1 MATRSNRDV
10 TLTLAIQSLGAEG
23 IKELQAAVSAL
34 ARDGGDAA
42 PEFQQLADQIGRLG
56 EQSQA
61 LSAFRNLSEETDQLR
76 GRQEAATQTA
86 TELSNRL
93 KTLSDATEQARQ
105 KQAQAS
111 AEYDQADVAVTK
123 VTGAIRAYKSET
135 DQATKQT
142 ADYRIKLGEL
152 VRAQTEAAT
161 TLKEA
166 SQARRDANTALKEAE
181 ADEAKLEKQ
190 YTRSAMQLDKLGAAL
205 KEQDAALR
213 AAAASA
219 EQLGVSA
226 DDVAT
231 AEGQLL
237 TALQATANRVNERSA
252 AIREMAESDRL
263 AAIQEQGMID
273 LLRKGEQALQA
284 EILAQRDAAKA
295 VQEYE
300 RAKQAA
306 TAANAAWQQE
316 AAGIVDAA
324 HAAQQLARE
333 TEVLAAV
340 QKELTAQRTFERQAE
355 EARKLMQ
362 AAEYVR
368 FWQASLEQA
377 EAQAR
382 QTAEAAAQA
391 ASKIDTAFATLGVRS
406 IQTVQDEIAQ
416 TRAAMATL
424 GAAGTQTGSQ
434 LAGAFAAGE
443 AKIKLLER
451 EIRELN
457 GTLTL
462 GDRAANLFKN
472 SLGQIAAGNLVAD
485 GVGYLINK
493 VKELGAAFVST
504 IAQTESL
511 VRGLNAVYK
520 DMGITASQMLFLR
533 STALGAGVAVGDL
546 GPSFLKFSAATKS
559 SNIPLETTNALFA
572 AVTKAAGT
580 LGLSGEQVSGMLE
593 ALGQMASKGTVSME
607 ELRQQ
612 LGDRLPGALSLV
624 AQGFGITEAELI
636 KLVES
641 GQLAARDL
649 FPALTKSL
657 QSMSGE
663 VTGLTPAYQN
673 LKTTLTSLAQE
684 AGDAGWT
691 EILTGGLKLLTAAVG
706 VVGGALLGITNVL
719 ALTGAGVVA
728 LYGAL
733 TGDKGAW
740 GFFLG
745 QIDAA
750 ADRQSKFSDA
760 IDQALQPTK
769 ALGAAVKDTGNAM
782 QQSAQLTYVLQ
793 QATVST
799 AAGLQLQE
807 TATKL
812 MGDTTLDASQKVIK
826 MNVEVGKL
834 LPQLEAQAVAA
845 DKVAKAVKIEGDA
858 LVATIALR
866 GSERDSLDAQLQA
879 SQRNL
884 EATTKAAEVRQA
896 ETEALVVQRDTL
908 IRLASVLQGGLEARK
923 QELEAIDK
931 KILTSAA
938 ETEQAKAAVTQ
949 LQQEIATRAVARQT
963 YEDNSAALD
972 QFKAAAVAA
981 QVALELLRKG
991 FEAGTVTQAQYSEA
1005 QRGSAMAMALYRDAL
1020 ADTTAKI
1027 DALSKVEQAN
1037 YNVKLAGLSVQQQ
1050 AYQQLANAA
1059 KATGDLN
1066 MATYYEIEAKKIQI
1080 EVTRLTAE
1088 AKSKEAEATTKAA
1101 QSELEAL
1108 KATNSLTEVKRLEIE
1123 ARIANAKAKQVEATG
1138 AATVIRALEAEIDV
1152 IRRKGVSMAAGTAAT
1167 NANTS
1172 ATNANTDAISRAMD
1186 VREKE
1191 IAQKERKIALDEREA
1206 ALAAKAREGSASM
1219 SSDLMTRTGI
1229 VNFLKAAG
1237 VDDEARAKQI
1247 ANEFADSNGD
1257 IVYSNNG
1264 GQFKYGGRGSTISQ
1278 ALLKAAEQ
1286 YTFSESRVN
1295 GGAKA
1300 NPGAVAPD
1308 PAPTAPKD
1316 TSSGKTVTINVGGRS
1331 QSVKVASDADANNL
1345 IAILRQLESSAGTAA

>member
-1 MATRSNRDV
+1 MATRSSSRDV
-10 TLTLAIQSLGAEG
+10 TLTLAIQSLGVEG
-23 IKELQAAVSAL
+23 IKELQTAVSAL

-61 LSAFRNLSEETDQLR
+61 LSAFRSLSDETDQLR
-76 GRQEAATQTA
+76 ARQEAATQSTSEMA
-86 TELSNRL
+86 NRL
-93 KTLSDATEQARQ
+93 NALRDATEQARQ
-105 KQAQAS
+105 RQAQAS

-123 VTGAIRAYKSET
+123 ATGAIRAYKSET

-152 VRAQTEAAT
+152 VRAQTDAAVS
-161 TLKEA
+161 LKEA
-166 SQARRDANTALKEAE
+166 SQARKDANTALKEAE

-190 YTRSAMQLDKLGAAL
+190 YSRSAGQLDKLAAAL
-205 KEQDAALR
+205 KDQEAALR
-213 AAAASA
+213 GAAAATEA
-219 EQLGVSA
+219 LGVSTE
-226 DDVAT
+226 DVAT

-237 TALQATANRVNERSA
+237 TALQATATRVNERSA
-252 AIREMAESDRL
+252 AIREMAEADRL

-273 LLRKGEQALQA
+273 LLRRGEQALQA
-284 EILAQRDAAKA
+284 ETLAQRDAARATK
-295 VQEYE
+295 EYE
-300 RAKQAA
+300 QAKEAA

-316 AAGIVDAA
+316 ADALVNTA

-333 TEVLAAV
+333 TQVLQAV
-340 QKELTAQRTFERQAE
+340 QKELAAQRTFERQAE

-362 AAEYVR
+362 ATEYVR
-368 FWQASLEQA
+368 FWEASLQQA

-391 ASKIDTAFATLGVRS
+391 AAKIDNAFSTLGVRS
-406 IQTVQDEIAQ
+406 IQEVQNEIAQ

-424 GAAGTQTGSQ
+424 GAAGVQTGSQ
-434 LAGAFAAGE
+434 LAGAFSAGE
-443 AKIKLLER
+443 AKIDALER
-451 EIRELN
+451 ELRELN

-493 VKELGAAFVST
+493 VKELGVAFVST
-504 IAQTESL
+504 IAQTEAL
-511 VRGLNAVYK
+511 RRGLTAVYK
-520 DMGITASQMLFLR
+520 DVLVTAQQMVFLNR
-533 STALGAGVAVGDL
+533 TAIDAGVAVGDL

-559 SNIPLETTNALFA
+559 ANIPLETTNALFA

-663 VTGLTPAYQN
+663 VTGITPAWEN
-673 LKTTLTSLAQE
+673 LKTVLTQTAQT
-684 AGDAGWT
+684 AGDSGWT
-691 EILTGGLKLLTAAVG
+691 QLLTAGIKGLTVVVAAVVLPLQAFLEIIFG
-706 VVGGALLGITNVL
+706 VAKAAGVL
-719 ALTGAGVVA
+719 AAA
-728 LYGAL
+728 LVTMTDPMEDLQRIAAEAAERQRAL
-733 TGDKGAW
+733 TDAFKGVIVGAD
-740 GFFLG
+740 GATKAVQTLG
-745 QIDAA
+745 LSTKEAA
-750 ADRQSKFSDA
+750 NLS
-760 IDQALQPTK
+760 QALESSTI
-769 ALGAAVKDTGNAM
+769 
-782 QQSAQLTYVLQ
+782 
-793 QATVST
+793 ST
-799 AAGLQLQE
+799 AAGLKLQE
-807 TATKL
+807 LATKL
-812 MGDTTLDASQKVIK
+812 MGDTTLDASQKIVK

-866 GSERDSLDAQLQA
+866 GSERESLEAQLAA

-884 EATTKAAEVRQA
+884 EATTKAAEARKA
-896 ETEALVVQRDTL
+896 ETEALIIQRDTL
-908 IRLASVLQGGLEARK
+908 IRLASTQEGGLEARK
-923 QELEAIDK
+923 QELEAIEK
-931 KILTSAA
+931 KIITSAA
-938 ETEQAKAAVTQ
+938 ETEQSKASVTQ

-1005 QRGSAMAMALYRDAL
+1005 QRGAAMAMALYRDAL

-1050 AYQQLANAA
+1050 AYQQLANAS
-1059 KATGDLN
+1059 KATGDLVT
-1066 MATYYEIEAKKIQI
+1066 ATYYEIEAKKIQI
-1080 EVTRLTAE
+1080 EITRLTAE
-1088 AKSKEAEATTKAA
+1088 AKSKEAEATMKAA

-1123 ARIANAKAKQVEATG
+1123 ARIANAKAKQIEAG
-1138 AATVIRALEAEIDV
+1138 GSAIVIKALEAEIDV
-1152 IRRKGVSMAAGTAAT
+1152 IRRKGVAVTGTTNATNANTAAT
-1167 NANTS
+1167 NANT
-1172 ATNANTDAISRAMD
+1172 AAISRAMD

-1191 IAQKERKIALDEREA
+1191 IEQKERKIALDEREA

-1219 SSDLMTRTGI
+1219 SSDVMTRTGI
-1229 VNFLKAAG
+1229 MNFLKQAG
-1237 VDDEARAKQI
+1237 VDDDTVAKRI
-1247 ANEFADSNGD
+1247 TNEFADSSGN
-1257 IVYSNNG
+1257 IVYSNNP
-1264 GQFKYGGRGSTISQ
+1264 GQIKYGGRNGTLTE
-1278 ALLKAAEQ
+1278 ALLKAAET
-1286 YTFSESRVN
+1286 YTFSSKTTAPPV
-1295 GGAKA
+1295 GGGTAV
-1300 NPGAVAPD
+1300 PG
-1308 PAPTAPKD
+1308 PAAGPKD
-1316 TSSGKTVTINVGGRS
+1316 TTSNKTVTINIDGRS
-1331 QSVKVASDADANNL
+1331 QTVEMANDESANTLVSV
-1345 IAILRQLESSAGTAA
+1345 LRKLENAAGTST